1 MFSVTFED
9 LLEKIQNIPCSE
21 KRVREPNYYEGV
33 FAQPNMLQVHTAL
46 EACFGPPL
54 KPEGKPP
61 TSEATQ
67 YSKAYGGVQGN
78 QVLYYRKC
86 PQGDEMAMLWPWG
99 NGASVTL
106 KMIRR

>member
-1 MFSVTFED
+1 MTFDD
-9 LLEKIQNIPCSE
+9 LLEQIQKIPCSE
-21 KRVREPNYYEGV
+21 KRAREQNYCEVV
-33 FAQPNMLQVHTAL
+33 FAKPSMQEVNTAL

-61 TSEATQ
+61 SAEATQ

-78 QVLYYRKC
+78 QVLYYRKSAN
-86 PQGDEMAMLWPWG
+86 GDEMAMLWPWG
-99 NGASVTL
+99 NGVSVTL